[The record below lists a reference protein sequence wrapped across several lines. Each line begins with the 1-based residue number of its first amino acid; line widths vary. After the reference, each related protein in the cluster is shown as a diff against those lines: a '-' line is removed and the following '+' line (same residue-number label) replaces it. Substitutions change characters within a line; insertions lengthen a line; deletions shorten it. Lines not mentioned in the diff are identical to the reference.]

1 MNLKTYIH
9 EKKKHLS
16 ITYIDF
22 PRKCDPLIYTYQSAQ
37 FIFFHEIFVNFSKF
51 VFLFLFLFFFV
62 FVLFFSFSIFSTF
75 FFGLNMDK
83 LKKKTKTK
91 TKENNKQTNF
101 TIFVNFGKFVFVL
114 FFFFDI

>member
-1 MNLKTYIH
+1 MVQNFEPQNLHSRKKKK
-9 EKKKHLS
+9 KKKHLS

-51 VFLFLFLFFFV
+51 ALFC

-75 FFGLNMDK
+75 FGLNMDK
-83 LKKKTKTK
+83 
-91 TKENNKQTNF
+91 F
-101 TIFVNFGKFVFVL
+101 
-114 FFFFDI
+114 